1 MLKRLAVTTA
11 LITAFTPGAVIAQD
25 GAVTPDRVV
34 GAFEARFGVT
44 KGQRRNHIKGTCA
57 AGEFIGTADA
67 AKLSRSKLFSGKPVP
82 VVARFSLPGGN
93 PKVPDT
99 VKNVRGLA
107 IEFRLPG
114 DELHHTTML
123 NVPMF
128 GAAQPK
134 TFLANIESGIPDPK
148 TGKPD
153 PERIK
158 AFKENHP
165 DSHALGAYLG
175 SHNPPPSYAN
185 AAFYGIHTFR
195 FVDADKKVTLVKF
208 RFVPQAGEKQMSQ
221 DELKAA
227 PADFLEPRLIAA
239 TKAGPVK
246 WDMMVV
252 IGEKGDAET
261 DPTQSWP
268 AGRREIKAGTL
279 SITSATPQQGAE
291 CEKINFDPMVMA
303 EGIEPTNDP
312 ILKFRSPAYA
322 VSFSRRMNGE

>member
-1 MLKRLAVTTA
+1 MMKRLAATLLLTA
-11 LITAFTPGAVIAQD
+11 MMPAAGFAQD
-25 GAVTPDRVV
+25 AEVTPDKVV

-128 GAAQPK
+128 GAANVK
-134 TFLANIESGIPDPK
+134 SFLALIESGIPDPK

-153 PERIK
+153 PERVK
-158 AFKENHP
+158 AFKANHP
-165 DSHALGAYLG
+165 DNRAQAEYLAAN
-175 SHNPPPSYAN
+175 NPPPSYAN

-208 RFVPQAGEKQMSQ
+208 RFVPQAGEKQMSD
-221 DELKAA
+221 DELRAA
-227 PADFLEPRLIAA
+227 PADFLEPRLIEA

-246 WDMMVV
+246 WDMMVT
-252 IGEKGDAET
+252 IGEAGDAET

-268 AGRREIKAGTL
+268 AGRREIKAGEL
-279 SITSATPQQGAE
+279 VLTSATPQKGAA
-291 CEKINFDPMVMA
+291 CEPINFDPLVMA
-303 EGIEPTNDP
+303 DGIEPTDDP
-312 ILKFRSPAYA
+312 ILQFRSPAYA